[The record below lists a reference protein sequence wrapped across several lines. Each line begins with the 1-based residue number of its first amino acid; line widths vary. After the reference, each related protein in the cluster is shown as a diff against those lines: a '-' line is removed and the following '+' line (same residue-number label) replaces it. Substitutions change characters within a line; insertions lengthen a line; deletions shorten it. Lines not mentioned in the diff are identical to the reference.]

1 MPKSSG
7 AIPITIPTQSYTF
20 FLQLR
25 MRVRHIET
33 RRPGNTCR
41 AQLDCRNR
49 HHPKIRA
56 RVSRGSRMVAVAESL
71 LFFTELLGMTV
82 YDVKGRR
89 LGRIKDAALVP
100 VVHPSRIDRFLLGA
114 GITWLTIRYDQ
125 VTSISLRGGIRLR
138 DEVLTPY
145 HDDEY
150 MLRIGRD
157 LLDQQIIDV
166 NGRKVVRVNDI
177 TLEHRPNGELDTLT
191 VLEVDI
197 GIRSILRRLLQGW
210 VPPRWI
216 RRLQQPIP
224 PNSIRWEF
232 ANIVEADPQ
241 RRLRLNISHERLAT
255 IHPADLADIFEELG
269 PAEREAIFESL
280 DNEVAAEALS
290 EIDPR
295 MQAQI
300 LESMEPEKAAD
311 IIEEMS
317 PDEAADVLGEMEE
330 EASAEILDEMESAEK
345 TEMRGLLEFGEHTAG
360 GMMNTEFI
368 HLHERATVADALA
381 ALRGNEDL
389 LDNLNTLF
397 LTDADHRPVAAV
409 PLPRL
414 FLAAGDTRLRDLA
427 AEKLTVVPVGEKQ
440 DRVTELFDKYNL
452 LTLPVV
458 DEDGKL
464 TGVVTADDIIS
475 VLRQK

>member
-1 MPKSSG
+1 MG
-7 AIPITIPTQSYTF
+7 I
-20 FLQLR
+20 
-25 MRVRHIET
+25 
-33 RRPGNTCR
+33 
-41 AQLDCRNR
+41 
-49 HHPKIRA
+49 
-56 RVSRGSRMVAVAESL
+56 AVAENLENL

-82 YDVKGRR
+82 FDVKGRR

-100 VVHPSRIDRFLLGA
+100 VVHPSRIDRFLMGA
-114 GITWLTIRYDQ
+114 GITWLSIRYDQ
-125 VTSISLRGGIRLR
+125 VTSISLAGGIHLS
-138 DEVLTPY
+138 DEGLTPY

-166 NGRKVVRVNDI
+166 NGRKVVRVTDI
-177 TLEHRPNGELDTLT
+177 TFEQRTEGRRDLLN

-197 GIRSILRRLLQGW
+197 GIRSILRRLLQG
-210 VPPRWI
+210 VAPPRWI
-216 RRLQQPIP
+216 RRLQRPVP

-241 RRLRLNISHERLAT
+241 RRLRLNISHERLAN
-255 IHPADLADIFEELG
+255 IHPADLADIVEDLG
-269 PAEREAIFESL
+269 PHEREAIIESL
-280 DNEVAAEALS
+280 DSETAADALT
-290 EIDPR
+290 EIDPK

-300 LESMEPEKAAD
+300 LESLEPERAAD

-317 PDEAADVLGEMEE
+317 PDEAADVLAGMEE
-330 EASAEILDEMESAEK
+330 KASEEILDEMESSEGS
-345 TEMRGLLEFGEHTAG
+345 EVRELLEYEEDTAG
-360 GMMNTEFI
+360 GMMNTEYVYF
-368 HLHERATVADALA
+368 HENATVADALT
-381 ALRGNEDL
+381 ALKGHEDL

-397 LTDADHRPVAAV
+397 LTDADERPVAVV

-414 FLAAGDTRLRDLA
+414 FLAGSETRLRDLA
-427 AEKLTVVPVGEKQ
+427 AESMIQVTVDEKQ

-452 LTLPVV
+452 LTLPVT

-464 TGVVTADDIIS
+464 AGVVTADDIIS